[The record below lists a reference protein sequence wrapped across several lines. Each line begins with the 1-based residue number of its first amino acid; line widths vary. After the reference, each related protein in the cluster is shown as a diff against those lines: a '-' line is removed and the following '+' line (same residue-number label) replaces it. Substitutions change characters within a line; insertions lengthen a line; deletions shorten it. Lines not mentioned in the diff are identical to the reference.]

1 MSFSII
7 LQTNKTEMN
16 ALDKSITNITTVTGT
31 LKAGTSIT
39 NPIIIIAGDLSNV
52 TGCNYMTIS
61 EFGRKYFVTDII
73 SIKDNLF
80 EVHGKCDVLTSF
92 KTEIRS
98 NRAIIRRQMNAFN
111 AYLNDGSFRVY
122 QNPSVVTKSFPAGF
136 STQEFVLAVAGS

>member
-1 MSFSII
+1 MSFSVV

-16 ALDKSITNITTVTGT
+16 SLDKSITNIVTVTGT
-31 LKAGTSIT
+31 LKTGTSIT
-39 NPIIIIAGDLSNV
+39 NPIIIVTGDLSAV

-61 EFGRKYFVTDII
+61 EFGRNYFVTDIV
-73 SIKDNLF
+73 SIKANLF

-111 AYLNDGSFRVY
+111 SYLNDGSFRVY
-122 QNPSVVTKSFPAGF
+122 QNPSIVTKSFPSGF
-136 STQEFVLAVAGS
+136 TTQEFVLAVAGS